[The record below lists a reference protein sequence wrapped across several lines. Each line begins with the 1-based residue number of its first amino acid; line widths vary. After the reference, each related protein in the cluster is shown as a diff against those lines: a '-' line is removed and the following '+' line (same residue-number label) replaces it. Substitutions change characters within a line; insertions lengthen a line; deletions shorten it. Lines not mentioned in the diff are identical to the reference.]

1 MQTRRKFIAQSALA
15 AGSLLAGQSLF
26 AGNGEQNDIK
36 KLTILHTNDVHSR
49 LEPFPMDGGKNQG
62 LGGVAARA
70 ELIKKIRSEEEHVL
84 LLDAGD
90 IFQGTPFFNIYKG
103 EPEMKAM
110 AAMGY
115 DAVTMGNHDFD
126 AGLENFSTQLLKAN
140 FPVILSNYDFAGTPM
155 EHNYQPYKIFKK
167 GKLKIGVTGVGIEMK
182 GLVPDNLTG
191 NTKYLDP
198 IENANRMADKLKH
211 DKGCD
216 IVICLSH
223 LGYKYKE
230 NENRMCDL
238 ILAKE
243 TDNIDLIIGGHTHT
257 FMDAPVIL
265 KNKTGNDVL
274 VNQVGWAGIIL
285 GRLDFE
291 FSKLKNKNLS
301 NSHTVVV
308 GKKTSE

>member
-1 MQTRRKFIAQSALA
+1 MQNRRKFLQQSALA
-15 AGSLLAGQSLF
+15 AGAVLASNSLF
-26 AGNGEQNDIK
+26 AEMWAEDEAR

-70 ELIKKIRSEEEHVL
+70 ELISTIRAAEQQIL

-90 IFQGTPFFNIYKG
+90 IFQGTPFFNLYKG

-115 DAVTMGNHDFD
+115 EAVTMGNHDFD
-126 AGLENFSTQLLKAN
+126 AGLENFATQLQHAN
-140 FPVILSNYDFAGTPM
+140 FPVLINNYDFTNTPM
-155 EHNYQPYKIFKK
+155 ENKYQPYKIFKK

-182 GLVPDNLTG
+182 GLVPDALSG
-191 NTKYLDP
+191 NTKYLNP
-198 IENANRMADKLKH
+198 VENVNRVAEILK
-211 DKGCD
+211 KEKSCD
-216 IVICLSH
+216 MVICLSH

-230 NENRMCDL
+230 DEKRMCDV

-243 TDNIDLIIGGHTHT
+243 TANVDVIIGGHTHT
-257 FMDAPVIL
+257 FLNEPVL
-265 KNKTGNDVL
+265 QKNKMGSDVL
-274 VNQVGWAGIIL
+274 INQVGWAGIVL

-291 FSKLKNKNLS
+291 FSKVATKNLTK
-301 NSHTVVV
+301 SHTVFV